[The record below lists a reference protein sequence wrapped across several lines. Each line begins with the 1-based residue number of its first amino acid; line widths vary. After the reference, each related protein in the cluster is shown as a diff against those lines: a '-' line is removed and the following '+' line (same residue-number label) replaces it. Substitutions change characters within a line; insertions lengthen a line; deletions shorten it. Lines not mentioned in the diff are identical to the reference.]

1 MSLSYKC
8 ETALYH
14 QVPSLNLVFKVLRGS
29 FKLFLFSW
37 IETHH
42 LIPSAMMQ
50 MKQVSFPAGK
60 CWQDRDNDQRSG
72 KRKYP
77 NSPGYY
83 SVSQR
88 CRNLGVVLG
97 QNLSRDD
104 TYWFSGSIQLPPL
117 QKQETRVRSF
127 LSSKI
132 WKLLFT
138 SSSPV
143 GLAFVILCCL
153 ASGKKKKKKK
163 KKKKSPSHLQLIQ
176 KLRCQDFDSSW

>member
-1 MSLSYKC
+1 MLPGTRSELRSDLCTGWKPEAVAAIKVISLKKLRVSAMSLSYKC

-60 CWQDRDNDQRSG
+60 CWQDGDNDQRSG

-104 TYWFSGSIQLPPL
+104 TYWFSGSILLPPL

-143 GLAFVILCCL
+143 G
-153 ASGKKKKKKK
+153 
-163 KKKKSPSHLQLIQ
+163 
-176 KLRCQDFDSSW
+176 